1 MGKIYTT
8 DYGTAI
14 ELDVGEDIS
23 DATTKQIKAKKS
35 TGATVTWTATLVGTS
50 VLRYVVQNGD
60 LSVSGVWSLQARV
73 VTPDGTWLGETVKMR
88 VYAAY
93 E

>member
-1 MGKIYTT
+1 MGKVYIT
-8 DYGTAI
+8 DDGTAI

-23 DATTKQIKAKKS
+23 DATSLQIKAKDPA
-35 TGATVTWTATLVGTS
+35 GAIDTWTATLVGTS
-50 VLRYVVQNGD
+50 VLRYVATAGD
-60 LSVSGVWSLQARV
+60 FDPAGVWSLQARV

-88 VYAAY
+88 VYEAY